1 MTDSAATIRK
11 ETARFRETQ
20 IENALA
26 QIVRRRWPA
35 NTVENVAAE
44 WGLTKGRAANVV
56 YAHASMASLNLIVAH
71 RRGRWPIVIAIFQQV
86 IKTSLQ
92 AWVSAEVRSLEQTS
106 RIAAAEAQRLGELER
121 GLDRIAL
128 RGLGRGQGRKLDRS
142 TVPVATPGRNDRAPL
157 GRTDT

>member
-1 MTDSAATIRK
+1 MTEVGATIRK
-11 ETARFRETQ
+11 ESARFRETQ

-26 QIVRRRWPA
+26 QIVRRRWPS

-71 RRGRWPIVIAIFQQV
+71 KRGGWPVVIAIFQQV

-128 RGLGRGQGRKLDRS
+128 RGLGRSQGRKLDRS
-142 TVPVATPGRNDRAPL
+142 TVSAAASGSDDRPPM
-157 GRTDT
+157 GCGDT